1 MKRSQ
6 RRPPPLQLNTDR
18 RSEIADRFPQFE
30 ILDCPGRGD
39 MGVVYKARQKSLSR
53 MVAIKILAPERGS
66 PPATPPPLRKRSRG
80 LAIAIGCGVTALA
93 GLLLVSLVLAR
104 LWFSNRNVAVK
115 EAHSAEARVR
125 HEIADVHAI
134 EQAKRME
141 AEADQSFGPVI
152 ERDIL
157 SEDADAQGLVF
168 YRFQDNQV
176 VKPPFSLT
184 LTDKLPEIVVIT
196 SELRD
201 WVRNEKPDVLFQQGF
216 AGQVREWETIPASK
230 AVSAMNAILMKMHP
244 QCIGNTGPAG
254 RHRDPPALGRDYNS

>member
-1 MKRSQ
+1 M
-6 RRPPPLQLNTDR
+6 
-18 RSEIADRFPQFE
+18 
-30 ILDCPGRGD
+30 
-39 MGVVYKARQKSLSR
+39 
-53 MVAIKILAPERGS
+53 
-66 PPATPPPLRKRSRG
+66 
-80 LAIAIGCGVTALA
+80 TALA

-184 LTDKLPEIVVIT
+184 LTDKLPEILVIT
-196 SELRD
+196 PELRD
-201 WVRNEKPDVLFQQGF
+201 WVRNEKPDVLFRLGPKSWQMMTLAMRQVF

-230 AVSAMNAILMKMHP
+230 AISAMNAIFMKMHP

-254 RHRDPPALGRDYNS
+254 SHRDPPALGRDYNS